1 MPSRPQCRKEV
12 QEGWNFC
19 RSCGYTLTPP
29 ATENEVSINSQIS
42 SSGSDRDLMRLLN
55 PGQMKG
61 LLNKTL
67 VVGEG
72 ETALS
77 FVDIIVYCRGVQV

>member
-1 MPSRPQCRKEV
+1 MEFLPLLRSYINASRNRER
-12 QEGWNFC
+12 GI
-19 RSCGYTLTPP
+19 G
-29 ATENEVSINSQIS
+29 SQIS

-55 PGQMKG
+55 PGQMRG

-77 FVDIIVYCRGVQV
+77 FVDIVVYCWGVQV

>member
-1 MPSRPQCRKEV
+1 
-12 QEGWNFC
+12 
-19 RSCGYTLTPP
+19 
-29 ATENEVSINSQIS
+29 
-42 SSGSDRDLMRLLN
+42 MRLLN
-55 PGQMKG
+55 PRQMKG

-67 VVGEG
+67 LVGEG

>member
-1 MPSRPQCRKEV
+1 MEFLPLLRSYINASRNRER
-12 QEGWNFC
+12 GID
-19 RSCGYTLTPP
+19 S
-29 ATENEVSINSQIS
+29 SQIS

-55 PGQMKG
+55 PRQMKG

-77 FVDIIVYCRGVQV
+77 FVDIIVYCR